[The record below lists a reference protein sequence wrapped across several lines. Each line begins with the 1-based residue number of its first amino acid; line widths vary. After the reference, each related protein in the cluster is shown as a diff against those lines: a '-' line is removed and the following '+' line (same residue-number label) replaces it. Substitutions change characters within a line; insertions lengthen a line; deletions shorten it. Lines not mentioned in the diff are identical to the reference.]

1 MTVATLPD
9 MQRWMM
15 EALIA
20 PRMVDG
26 ASVNST
32 FKAGA
37 HIDAAAC
44 LGIYQRSYILRLRKC
59 LIEQFPATAHALGE
73 DLFCDFAD
81 EYLRSCPSDSYTLYE
96 LGRRFATWISD
107 NRPDKDLEASEREAW
122 IDFMIDLASYERALF
137 HLFDAPGHEG
147 KPWPT
152 GHEPDE
158 DLVLLPS
165 LALGQYRFPVAWYY
179 HEVRAGNSPPHPG
192 PAPQYVAIARRDF
205 QTTTY
210 PLSPFHHRF
219 LMVVKE
225 RGSIDAALKD
235 LAAWSKRP
243 LEDVRHSWRT
253 DVRQGWIG
261 AGFFV
266 RREDTQ

>member
-15 EALIA
+15 EALIT
-20 PRMVDG
+20 PGMVDR
-26 ASVNST
+26 ASVAGT
-32 FKAGA
+32 FKPGA

-96 LGRRFATWISD
+96 LGRRFATWIVD
-107 NRPDKDLEASEREAW
+107 NRPDKDLADSERESW
-122 IDFMIDLASYERALF
+122 IDFMIELASYERALF

-147 KPWPT
+147 KPWPK
-152 GHEPDE
+152 GDE
-158 DLVLLPS
+158 ADADLTLLPS
-165 LALGQYRFPVAWYY
+165 LVLAHYRFPVAWYY
-179 HEVRAGNSPPHPG
+179 HEVRAGKSPPHPG
-192 PAPQYVAIARRDF
+192 PAPQYVAVARRDF

-210 PLSPFHHRF
+210 PLSPFHYRF
-219 LMVVKE
+219 LNAVKE
-225 RGSIDAALKD
+225 LGGIDVALED
-235 LAAWSKRP
+235 LAAWSQRP
-243 LEDVRHSWRT
+243 IEDVRHSWRT
-253 DVRQGWIG
+253 DVRQGWID
-261 AGFFV
+261 AGFFI
-266 RREDTQ
+266 RRGDA